1 MAEIT
6 HTTDSDFE
14 KEVSDADKL
23 VVVDLWA
30 EWCGPCR
37 MMEPVLEEIAEEYES
52 RVKITKLNI
61 DQNQETPLRFG
72 VMNIPTL
79 LFFKAGQE
87 VDRIIGVY
95 PKKQLKKKIEEHL
108 S

>member
-6 HTTDSDFE
+6 HTTDADFQ
-14 KEVSDADKL
+14 KEVSEPDKL

-37 MMEPVLEEIAEEYES
+37 MMEPILEELAEEYDTL
-52 RVKITKLNI
+52 KIAKLNI
-61 DQNQETPLRFG
+61 DRNQETPLKYG

-108 S
+108 A

>member
-6 HTTDSDFE
+6 HTTDADFQ

-37 MMEPVLEEIAEEYES
+37 MMEPILEEIAEEYDT
-52 RVKITKLNI
+52 VKITKLNI
-61 DQNQETPLRFG
+61 DQNQETPLKYG

-79 LFFKAGQE
+79 LFFKEGQE
-87 VDRIIGVY
+87 VDRVIGVY